1 MESVAAPEPPNVA
14 GPPLQLGTVLT
25 PQQRSGYVRALDQS
39 LAHAAADL
47 ALLKGKALNS
57 DQTAALGRIASFIN
71 QAREN
76 RDADPALAARL
87 AERAELLARDLVGSV
102 R

>member
-1 MESVAAPEPPNVA
+1 M
-14 GPPLQLGTVLT
+14 QLGTVLT
-25 PQQRSGYVRALDQS
+25 PQQRAEYIHALEQS
-39 LAHAAADL
+39 LVHAEADVTS
-47 ALLKGKALNS
+47 LKGKSLTTEQS
-57 DQTAALGRIASFIN
+57 AAMDRIASFIN